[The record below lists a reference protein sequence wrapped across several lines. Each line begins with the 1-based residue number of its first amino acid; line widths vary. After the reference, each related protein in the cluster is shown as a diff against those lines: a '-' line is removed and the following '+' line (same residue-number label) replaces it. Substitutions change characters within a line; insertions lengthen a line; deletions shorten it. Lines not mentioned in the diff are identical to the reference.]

1 MNKKVLLT
9 GVSGYIGLHCAK
21 TLLENG
27 YDVVGS
33 VRTAHKENE
42 VKTTLNSASV
52 PIKNLSFTHLDLNSD
67 NGWDAALSN
76 CDYVMHVASPFTVE
90 NPKNESD
97 MLGPAID
104 GTLRVLKAAKKNGIK
119 RVVLTSSTVA
129 IMGGKKTGTITPEEW
144 TDLNSKNIST
154 YFKSK
159 TLAEQAAWDFI
170 ENQSG
175 DSILELVSI
184 NPGGVFG
191 PPLGTNISGA
201 SMSMIVKILGGKI
214 PMVPNMS
221 FPMVDV
227 RDIAYLHVAALTEP
241 KAANQRFI
249 ATEKV
254 GRSFQWICQFLIDNG
269 YKGPSTKLA
278 PNFMLKLSSIFDRE
292 AKGMLAMLDM
302 NLSADNS
309 KTMEVFNW
317 KPIPFEKTLLET
329 AEAAKEIISS

>member
-1 MNKKVLLT
+1 MSKKVFVT
-9 GVSGYIGLHCAK
+9 GVSGYIGLHCVK
-21 TLLENG
+21 TLLEKGFN
-27 YDVVGS
+27 VTGS
-33 VRTAHKENE
+33 VRTAEKEYE
-42 VKTTLNSASV
+42 VISTLQSASV
-52 PIKNLSFTHLDLNSD
+52 SIENLSFARLDLNSD
-67 NGWDAALSN
+67 NGWDAALT
-76 CDYVMHVASPFTVE
+76 DYDFVMHLASPFTIE

-97 MLGPAID
+97 MLAPAID
-104 GTLRVLKAAKKNGIK
+104 GTLRVLKSAKKNGVK

-129 IMGGKKTGTITPEEW
+129 IMGGRKTGVITPEDW
-144 TDLNSKNIST
+144 TDLNSKNLNT

-175 DSILELVSI
+175 DHSLELVSI

-191 PPLGTNISGA
+191 PPLGTNVSGA
-201 SMSMIVKILGGKI
+201 SMSMMVKFLEGKT

-227 RDIAYLHVAALTEP
+227 RDVAYLHFLALTEP

-249 ATEKV
+249 ATEKA
-254 GRSFQWICQFLIDNG
+254 GRSFQWGCELLIDNG

-278 PNFMLKLSSIFDRE
+278 PNFLLKILSVFDRE
-292 AKGMLAMLDM
+292 AKGMLTMLGM

-309 KTMEVFNW
+309 KTMDVFDW
-317 KPIPFEKTLLET
+317 EPIPFKKTVLDT
-329 AEAAKEIISS
+329 AKAVKKIIAY